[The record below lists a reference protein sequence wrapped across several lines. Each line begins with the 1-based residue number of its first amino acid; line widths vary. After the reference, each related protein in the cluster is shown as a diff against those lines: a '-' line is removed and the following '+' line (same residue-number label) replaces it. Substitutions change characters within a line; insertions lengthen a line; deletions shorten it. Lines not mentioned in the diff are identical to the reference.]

1 MNIWLIAAI
10 SANGFIAESSGQRSL
25 DWTSKEDLAFF
36 IQKTKEV
43 GVVIM
48 GRKTFETFGRPLKDR
63 RLIVMTRQEGVNS
76 QWEGVEFSTLSPIDL
91 IKKLTEEGVKTVVL
105 AGGASL
111 YSQFLEVDLVTD
123 LYLTVEPVLFGQGIP
138 FASDFGRVNL
148 KLIEVKKLN
157 EQSVLLHYKL

>member
-25 DWTSKEDLAFF
+25 DWTSREDLQFF
-36 IQKTKEV
+36 IQKTKEA

-63 RLIVMTRQEGVNS
+63 RLIVMTRQEGMKS
-76 QWEGVEFSTLSPIDL
+76 HMEGVEFTTLPPVEL
-91 IKKLTEEGVKTVVL
+91 VNKLTAEGVKTAVL

-111 YSQFLEVDLVTD
+111 YSQFLQE
-123 LYLTVEPVLFGQGIP
+123 
-138 FASDFGRVNL
+138 S
-148 KLIEVKKLN
+148 
-157 EQSVLLHYKL
+157 